1 MQYMD
6 VEIDLDGLDDASRAS
21 PISSDA
27 LLEGLFS
34 FHRCYLAAERH
45 IFLDWLNCQDNK
57 YFQHLY
63 IHISKV

>member
-27 LLEGLFS
+27 LLEGLLS
-34 FHRCYLAAERH
+34 FHSC
-45 IFLDWLNCQDNK
+45 
-57 YFQHLY
+57 
-63 IHISKV
+63 